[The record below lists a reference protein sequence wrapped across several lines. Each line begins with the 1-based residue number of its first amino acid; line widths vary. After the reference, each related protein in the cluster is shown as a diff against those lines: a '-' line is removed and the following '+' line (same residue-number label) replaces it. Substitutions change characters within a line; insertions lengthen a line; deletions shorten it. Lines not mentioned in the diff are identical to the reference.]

1 MEGGTLTGRREGR
14 PPTVG
19 QAGSPSD
26 SGRPERCGE
35 GAGARRF
42 RPGPPRTRLETAS
55 QIQRSPRI
63 DRKPSRRPGPV
74 STRPGRR
81 SRRSRIGR
89 GGAREAPCTQ
99 APPASTWGGGPKAR
113 AQGAGPKRGMRGT
126 QGRRRRNGSEGAE
139 PEARNGGHGTEGA
152 EWKARRRRR
161 GAEGDRVAGLTGLAS
176 FDLETE

>member
-63 DRKPSRRPGPV
+63 DRKPSRR
-74 STRPGRR
+74 
-81 SRRSRIGR
+81 SRIGR
-89 GGAREAPCTQ
+89 GGAREAPCTR
-99 APPASTWGGGPKAR
+99 APPASSGRGGPKAR